1 MQRIKVSGVDL
12 SIRCHLPILAFS
24 YAKILVSTSPAT
36 SVSRDTPV
44 QTGNGPIRK
53 AVVDADDLA
62 SGGSGIAWDHHR
74 SYSNRLGANRE
85 FGNGC
90 NGISFARVVGRI
102 GTVPDGLTVRSDRMK
117 IEPIAIPVRPC
128 RASKGPRLE
137 RTVTHECSHRLL

>member
-12 SIRCHLPILAFS
+12 SIRCHLPILAFP

-62 SGGSGIAWDHHR
+62 SGGSGIAWDHQPKLLQPPR
-74 SYSNRLGANRE
+74 RQSGVRQRLQWYFVREGRWSYWNGAKW
-85 FGNGC
+85 
-90 NGISFARVVGRI
+90 V
-102 GTVPDGLTVRSDRMK
+102 DGAIQSD
-117 IEPIAIPVRPC
+117 ED
-128 RASKGPRLE
+128 
-137 RTVTHECSHRLL
+137 